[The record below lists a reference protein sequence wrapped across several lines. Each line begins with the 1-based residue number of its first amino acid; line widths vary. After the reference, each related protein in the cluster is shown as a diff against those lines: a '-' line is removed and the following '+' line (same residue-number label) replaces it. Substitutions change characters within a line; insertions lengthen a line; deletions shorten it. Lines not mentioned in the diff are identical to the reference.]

1 MKRRAEIL
9 TIVVLTFITL
19 GFITTIPIVYQQATK
34 NASGDNCTT
43 QKIIVPI
50 WLGEKCVPTLQ
61 VYDCNETKNAELIQ
75 CDFFE
80 GIIVKNKLEGK

>member
-1 MKRRAEIL
+1 MKRKAEIIS
-9 TIVVLTFITL
+9 IVAITFIAL
-19 GFITTIPIVYQQATK
+19 GFITAVPIVYQQATK
-34 NASGDNCTT
+34 DAVGDKCTT

-50 WLGEKCVPTLQ
+50 WLGERCTPTLQ
-61 VYDCNETKNAELIQ
+61 RYDCNETKNAELIQ